1 MREELLAAS
10 MVAQKMK
17 VNDLLIA
24 LKSYG
29 VSMSRSAF
37 YKKKNGSS
45 DFTRLEIQ
53 AISKVL
59 KLPSEKVLEI
69 FLVRSIVKETH

>member
-29 VSMSRSAF
+29 VSMSRS
-37 YKKKNGSS
+37 
-45 DFTRLEIQ
+45 DFFIRKRTVAATSLD
-53 AISKVL
+53 
-59 KLPSEKVLEI
+59 
-69 FLVRSIVKETH
+69 

>member
-24 LKSYG
+24 LKSHG

-37 YKKKNGSS
+37 YKKKNGNS

-69 FLVRSIVKETH
+69 FFS